1 MILVDFKDELAGQTE
16 ETKIGSSDEAENAPP
31 APIEK
36 SKEILEL
43 EAIEAEIA
51 KQKTLAEYRAS
62 IQVIFHFLLVF
73 YLLIASDSHAILTV
87 VVTKKSYSG
96 RVCSCFCSPQGRR
109 RRRGRFWNP
118 SPSSEQEGSQGLG

>member
-1 MILVDFKDELAGQTE
+1 MNLVDFQDELAGQTE

-73 YLLIASDSHAILTV
+73 YLSL
-87 VVTKKSYSG
+87 
-96 RVCSCFCSPQGRR
+96 PQIHMI
-109 RRRGRFWNP
+109 P
-118 SPSSEQEGSQGLG
+118 